1 MTQDILKE
9 QKSNKNYSNL
19 ETLSDLVD
27 GDNTSATLIKSGVL
41 NRNSEL
47 YRSKCAKS
55 CFFPFSIV
63 SEDCRIELIATN
75 SESIELWV
83 AGLEFLAVNR
93 KAIPKVIKWL

>member
-41 NRNSEL
+41 NRNSKL

-75 SESIELWV
+75 PESIELWV